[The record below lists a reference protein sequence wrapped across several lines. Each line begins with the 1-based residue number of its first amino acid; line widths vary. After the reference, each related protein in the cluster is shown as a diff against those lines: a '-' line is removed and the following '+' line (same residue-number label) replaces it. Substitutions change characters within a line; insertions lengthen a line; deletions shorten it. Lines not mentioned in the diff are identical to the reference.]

1 MVFLVFVF
9 ILYCFYVFFFL
20 VFVAS
25 RETGKFTKSDNLKLV
40 LMVNSFLIYIY
51 LFILV

>member
-9 ILYCFYVFFFL
+9 ILYCFYVFFL

-25 RETGKFTKSDNLKLV
+25 RETDKFTKSDNLKLV

>member
-9 ILYCFYVFFFL
+9 ILYCFYVFFL